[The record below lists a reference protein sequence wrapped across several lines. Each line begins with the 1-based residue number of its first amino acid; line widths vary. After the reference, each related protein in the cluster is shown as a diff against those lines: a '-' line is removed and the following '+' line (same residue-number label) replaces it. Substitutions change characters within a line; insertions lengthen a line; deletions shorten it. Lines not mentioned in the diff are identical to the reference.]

1 MRRPSAGVWSGRSRT
16 GFARSVVLTGGVGM
30 NMRRGGLD
38 TEGSSLLLVANDSW
52 HHGTLAETGIPAGP
66 QKRQCIVKYIE
77 LFDFTR

>member
-1 MRRPSAGVWSGRSRT
+1 
-16 GFARSVVLTGGVGM
+16 M